1 MKKEGRMIR
10 WVRWTVVVT
19 ALFLLGF
26 TIGKRNTD
34 TAQKHY
40 WDKQAIQWKHSQHC
54 VVVNSASQVLLHLP
68 AELLELLFTQLQ
80 HDPGTFHIYLSFAHR
95 VRGDTQHITGG
106 CYW

>member
-10 WVRWTVVVT
+10 WVWWTVVVT

-26 TIGKRNTD
+26 TIGKMNAD
-34 TAQKHY
+34 TAQRHY

-54 VVVNSASQVLLHLP
+54 VVVNSASQVLFHLP

-80 HDPGTFHIYLSFAHR
+80 HDPGAFHIYL
-95 VRGDTQHITGG
+95 
-106 CYW
+106 